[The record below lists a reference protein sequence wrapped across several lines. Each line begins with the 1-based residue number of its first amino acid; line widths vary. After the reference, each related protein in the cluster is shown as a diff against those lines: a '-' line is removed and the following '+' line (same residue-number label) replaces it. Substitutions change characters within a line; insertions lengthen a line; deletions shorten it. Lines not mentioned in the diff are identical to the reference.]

1 MKRLAI
7 ALALVACNNDLGSS
21 GGISG
26 GGAASIVRDKG
37 PAPDWSNKKLVAQDG
52 TVEGVAFTIQVPDG
66 LPRDPRQGG
75 DWETEDPK
83 FDQAPKIFTQTV
95 DVARIQSIKDAKYN
109 ATLDSASKTWVR
121 EDARPDGWSVTYAE
135 PDKTRIEAV
144 TYRQVGSGPKYL
156 KCKAVQASEKPLPS
170 YAKTRA
176 MLEAIC
182 DSATP
187 KPAE

>member
-1 MKRLAI
+1 MKRAVI
-7 ALALVACNNDLGSS
+7 ALALVACNNDIGSS
-21 GGISG
+21 GGMP
-26 GGAASIVRDKG
+26 GGAQSPVRNRG
-37 PAPDWSNKKLVAQDG
+37 PAPDWSSKKLVAQDG
-52 TVEGVAFTIQVPDG
+52 AVDGVAFTIDVPDG
-66 LPRDPRQGG
+66 LPRDARQGG

-83 FDQAPKIFTQTV
+83 FDQAPKIFTQTIDV
-95 DVARIQSIKDAKYN
+95 DRIQSMKDAKYN

-121 EDARPDGWSVTYAE
+121 ESARPDGWAVTYAE

-170 YAKTRA
+170 YDKTRA

-182 DSATP
+182 ESIKP
-187 KPAE
+187 KDAE